1 MGQYLVPLYID
12 IDKTIKTLLSGW
24 NQQSM
29 IKDISIIKNKEG
41 RQLNRLYVC
50 MLHTVTS
57 AAVPKIVNYIHYEVW
72 IA

>member
-1 MGQYLVPLYID
+1 
-12 IDKTIKTLLSGW
+12 
-24 NQQSM
+24 M